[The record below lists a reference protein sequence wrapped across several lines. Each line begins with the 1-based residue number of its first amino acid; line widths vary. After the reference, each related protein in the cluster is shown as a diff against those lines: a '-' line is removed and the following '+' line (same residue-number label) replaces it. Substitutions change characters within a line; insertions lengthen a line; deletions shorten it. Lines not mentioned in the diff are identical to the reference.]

1 MSHTTQSIAEL
12 VGGELVGPGGLGID
26 GVAEISRARPGTVT
40 FIGSEKYAGKWAG
53 SRATAALVSRGVE
66 VQPGDGKAVITVDNA
81 DLAMAKLL
89 ELFAPPTP
97 LPPPGVHPSAIVDP
111 SAELGDGVR
120 IGANCVVHADVKL
133 GQGTVLHAG
142 VTVFDGAI
150 LGTDCELWT
159 GVVIRERCTVGDR
172 CIIHPNAVIGACG
185 FGYRP
190 DLTGP
195 TPRLVKIPQ
204 IGTVQIGHD
213 VEIGAGTTIDRA
225 KFDATI
231 VGDGCKLD
239 NQVQIGHNVIL
250 GRMVI
255 IAGCT
260 GIAGSSTIG
269 DGTMIGGLTCVSDH
283 VNIGRGVQLA
293 GGSACINDIPDGETW
308 GGVPARPLKEA
319 FREMAAL
326 RKLPDL
332 MREIKRSQREAD
344 KEGSEARS

>member
-1 MSHTTQSIAEL
+1 MPYTTQAIADL
-12 VGGELVGPGGLGID
+12 THGELVGPGDTRID
-26 GVAEISRARPGTVT
+26 ALAEIGQARPGQLT
-40 FIGSEKYAGKWAG
+40 FIGSEKYAQRWAG
-53 SRATAALVSRGVE
+53 SQASAALVQRTLE
-66 VQPGDGKAVITVDNA
+66 LEPGDGRTLIRVDNA
-81 DLAMAKLL
+81 DLAMAIVL
-89 ELFAPPTP
+89 EAFAPPTP
-97 LPPPGVHPSAIVDP
+97 LPPPGVHASALVAAD
-111 SAELGDGVR
+111 ATLGQNVR
-120 IGANCVVHADVKL
+120 IGPNCVVKPGVTL
-133 GQGTVLHAG
+133 GDNTVLHAG
-142 VTVFDGAI
+142 VTVFNDVSIGR
-150 LGTDCELWT
+150 DCEIWS
-159 GVVIRERCTVGDR
+159 GVVIRERSTLGDR

-225 KFDATI
+225 KFDATV

-269 DGTMIGGLTCVSDH
+269 DGTMIG
-283 VNIGRGVQLA
+283 
-293 GGSACINDIPDGETW
+293 
-308 GGVPARPLKEA
+308 
-319 FREMAAL
+319 
-326 RKLPDL
+326 
-332 MREIKRSQREAD
+332 
-344 KEGSEARS
+344 